1 MFKLEAQ
8 IFITL
13 PWNLWHQER
22 FFFLFSPISNWQHH
36 EQSQWLVFTTEAL
49 REENCLKAGNLPGSK
64 ASLGVVLFY
73 SLLFC
78 CLHSFSSMHE
88 QAPSRAN
95 NLSCWSFFLNWQ
107 NVLAL
112 YCYNLMFPEHTDVS
126 IYTKAKWVWKK
137 CFALGAGGSEV
148 CGTLHL
154 NVSSCKIGS
163 VGKQLRKAP

>member
-1 MFKLEAQ
+1 MKSLTSRK
-8 IFITL
+8 IFF
-13 PWNLWHQER
+13 PFFPHQQ
-22 FFFLFSPISNWQHH
+22 L
-36 EQSQWLVFTTEAL
+36 TTPRTKSMASFYHWGL
-49 REENCLKAGNLPGSK
+49 AREENCLKAGNLPGSK

-78 CLHSFSSMHE
+78 CLFSFSSMCE
-88 QAPSRAN
+88 EALSRAN

-107 NVLAL
+107 NILPL
-112 YCYNLMFPEHTDVS
+112 YCYNLMFPEHIDVS

-137 CFALGAGGSEV
+137 WFALGAGGSKV